1 MSVQTQAG
9 SVVMAMDRLALKAL
23 AGRRWRLVAR
33 ACRLSGGRP
42 LILVES
48 TEMQFLGTNK
58 KRQEVVLSLRVLTVL
73 HGAII
78 LMEPLSCDC
87 SHGLHP

>member
-1 MSVQTQAG
+1 MG
-9 SVVMAMDRLALKAL
+9 SRPLAPGCVRMPVERLA
-23 AGRRWRLVAR
+23 
-33 ACRLSGGRP
+33 LSGGRP
-42 LILVES
+42 MILVES
-48 TEMQFLGTNK
+48 TEMRFLGTNK
-58 KRQEVVLSLRVLTVL
+58 KRQEVVLSLHVLTFL